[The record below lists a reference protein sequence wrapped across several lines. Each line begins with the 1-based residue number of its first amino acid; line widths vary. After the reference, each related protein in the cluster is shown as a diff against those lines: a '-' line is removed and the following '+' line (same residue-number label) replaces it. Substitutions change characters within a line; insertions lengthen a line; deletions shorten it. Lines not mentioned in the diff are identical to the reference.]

1 MSPKTN
7 TAIHP
12 VAAVALDIDIQTA
25 LALSRATTR
34 AFTALSPKAHRAMMD
49 ALAIEAANQEATGG
63 PVAELV
69 AILLKGHL
77 NELKPVEKV

>member
-1 MSPKTN
+1 MSPN
-7 TAIHP
+7 PNPAVHP
-12 VAAVALDIDIQTA
+12 VAAVALDIDVQTA

-34 AFTALSPKAHRAMMD
+34 AFTALSPKAHRAIMD

-69 AILLKGHL
+69 ATLLRGHL
-77 NELKPVEKV
+77 NELEPL